1 MTNTYHRV
9 GNGPHSVLVLHGW
22 FGDAHSFE
30 EIEPV
35 ARREILHYQAR
46 NSALRGMVK
55 SAHFAQ
61 CKIDSIFLA
70 I

>member
-1 MTNTYHRV
+1 MNSDDRDPDYLYARQFAYD
-9 GNGPHSVLVLHGW
+9 VLRRLL
-22 FGDAHSFE
+22 
-30 EIEPV
+30 V

-55 SAHFAQ
+55 SAHFAL

>member
-1 MTNTYHRV
+1 MLRKTH
-9 GNGPHSVLVLHGW
+9 
-22 FGDAHSFE
+22 F
-30 EIEPV
+30 V

-46 NSALRGMVK
+46 NSAQRGMVK

-70 I
+70 IQC